1 MKKIAFFAVLALLIG
16 LLAACNGGG
25 QTPNTTT
32 APVSA
37 DADYKVTVVDA
48 KGNPYTEGVIVRIVS
63 GGEQVS
69 MQPVDG
75 TGSVTKKLQKGE
87 YTVELMFTDSD
98 ATYIYDQSALT
109 MTADKTE
116 LTVEVAYGLGGKT
129 MELYRGEGSI
139 SAPYVDV
146 CCTQMELTAGERNY
160 FVFVPKQAG
169 TYEISAIGAVESLGY
184 YGSPHYMGDTTML
197 PVENNSFTTSIRAD
211 MIGSGEGGTSVLVI
225 GIDPGSAKD
234 CILSVERT
242 GDPEW
247 SPEDVPYVVYKTTAK
262 LSPYKLPQGKSLLD
276 FDLTASTDAYK
287 LVLGEDGFYHLNSA
301 EGPLVLVYLGKDS
314 KYTSCYKEVLT
325 KTGVR
330 KYFYDDKGEFVKRES
345 YDECLREYFTVMD
358 EAAGVYPLTEDLKYI
373 IQNHGGYHGWWDLDS
388 ETSLFQDDA
397 GTPLPGINAEIAWLF
412 MCAYMAQ

>member
-16 LLAACNGGG
+16 MLAACNGGG

-32 APVSA
+32 APVSTE
-37 DADYKVTVVDA
+37 ADYKVTVVDA
-48 KGNPYTEGVIVRIVS
+48 KGNPYTEGVIVRILS

-75 TGSVTKKLQKGE
+75 NGSVTKTLTKGE
-87 YTVELMFTDSD
+87 YTVELMFTDSNSQF
-98 ATYIYDQSALT
+98 IYDQTALT

-116 LTVEVAYGLGGKT
+116 LVVEVAYGLAGKT
-129 MELYRGEGSI
+129 LELYHKDGALE
-139 SAPYVDV
+139 AAYVDV
-146 CCTQMELTAGERNY
+146 CCTQVELTAGQRNY

-184 YGSPHYMGDTTML
+184 YGSPHYMSDTTML
-197 PVENNSFTTSIRAD
+197 PVENNSFTTSIRTD
-211 MIGSGEGGTSVLVI
+211 MIGSGEGGTSVLII
-225 GIDPGSAKD
+225 GIDPGSASE
-234 CILSVERT
+234 CILSVQRT

-247 SPEDVPYVVYKTTAK
+247 SYEDVPYVVYKTTAK

-276 FDLTASTDAYK
+276 FDLTASTDTYK
-287 LVLGEDGFYHLNSA
+287 LVLGEDGFYHLNDG

-314 KYTSCYKEVLT
+314 SYMSCYKEVLT

-330 KYFYDDKGEFVKRES
+330 KYFFDENGEFVKRES
-345 YDECLREYFTVMD
+345 YDACLREYFTVMD

-373 IQNHGGYHGWWDLDS
+373 IQNHGGYNGWWDLDS

-397 GTPLPGINAEIAWLF
+397 GTPLPDINAEIAWLF
-412 MCAYMAQ
+412 MCAYIAQ